1 MSQVHQASCVAIGG
15 RALLIQGPSGSGKS
29 SLALGLIDRG
39 AELIGDDGVSLEL
52 RAGRLY
58 ASPPPHIVGLIEIRN
73 LGLLSLPTVS
83 DIPIALV
90 VRLDPAA
97 PRFIEQAESIE
108 LDGAALPMLRLWPDG
123 AVLALKS
130 ELALARYGLT

>member
-97 PRFIEQAESIE
+97 PRFIEQAETIK